1 MGFYLPMTP
10 GLPAVAAALC
20 LSTAAL
26 ASAGCATTTSGT
38 AAPATAPPMTTAETL
53 PALLLSA
60 ADVGSAL
67 SASDVVVTSDV
78 TKPWND
84 SAHFAADS
92 GSAGCLAVAGAAQQG
107 VYADTGWTALHGQV
121 LREPPTAQAWSHYA
135 VQSVVLFPSP
145 QAAADFYARSKD
157 SWPGCSNR
165 ELAYAQQLAPDQL
178 WSIGPTTTDGGVLA
192 VSRVQ
197 RGPQQWSCQRA
208 LTVHGTVGVDVEAC
222 SLDGP
227 TAAAASIAQAIAGRL
242 PDA

>member
-1 MGFYLPMTP
+1 
-10 GLPAVAAALC
+10 
-20 LSTAAL
+20 
-26 ASAGCATTTSGT
+26 
-38 AAPATAPPMTTAETL
+38 MTTAETL

-67 SASDVVVTSDV
+67 SSSDLVVTSDV

-84 SAHFAADS
+84 SAHFTGDS
-92 GSAGCLAVAGAAQQG
+92 GTAGCLAVAGAAQQG
-107 VYADTGWTALHGQV
+107 VYADRGWTALNGQV
-121 LREPPTAQAWSHYA
+121 LREPPTAQSWSQYA
-135 VQSVVLFPSP
+135 VQAVVLFPST
-145 QAAADFYARSKD
+145 QAAADFFARSKD
-157 SWPGCSNR
+157 SWAGCSNR

-197 RGPQQWSCQRA
+197 RSPQQWSCQRA